1 MGFTPGQQNRNGF
14 NKPLQTIFQDFM
26 ADCVFS
32 DDHTAQQIME
42 IYFTPDFSEEIDGR
56 HLSHDIFQRR
66 IGRMRQ
72 DTEVEEQDFVEMT
85 EDGDRIFTMHYTRG
99 KSLVSGQHFE
109 IRAIAFFRFDGKRIK
124 KGYLNSV
131 TLGDPSDADFASHS

>member
-1 MGFTPGQQNRNGF
+1 MPGQQNRYSFNG
-14 NKPLQTIFQDFM
+14 PLQTVFQDFM
-26 ADCVFS
+26 ADWVFS

-42 IYFTPDFSEEIDGR
+42 TYFTPDFSAEIDGR

-72 DTEVEEQDFVEMT
+72 DAEVEEQDFVEMA
-85 EDGDRIFTMHYTRG
+85 EDGNRLFSMHNTRG
-99 KSLVSGQHFE
+99 KSLVSGQRFE
-109 IRAIAFFRFDGKRIK
+109 TRAIAFFRFDGKRIK

-131 TLGDPSDADFASHS
+131 TPGDPSDADFASRS